1 MFLSRYTNSSKMLH
15 CISRMNSSTFKIL
28 NEVPTDNNI
37 PQFTVGRKNGFL
49 PWGAPL
55 ARLPEPF
62 KIIDEILDEAPYYKR
77 DGTPGLLATGSFGE
91 YVREKLPLLD
101 VSNIKD
107 SALLFALYRDYTFL
121 TSQYI
126 LEPCHLHYIATQ
138 FKDYGLGRSRLPANI
153 AVPLVNLAKQL
164 GAKPFMEYTCYATY
178 NWQKIDPTGNCD
190 AQNIKL
196 VRHLEGSQHET
207 GFVAVHIAMV
217 QHSGELVSNVQD
229 VLDAVEK
236 RDREEFDICLKK
248 MLTTTKIINVKMDTM
263 WEYSSPK
270 AYNNFRTYIMGTK
283 SQPMFP
289 KGVVY
294 EGVSEEP
301 TFYRGES
308 GANDSIVP
316 TVDNLLELTDSM
328 PNNPFTAILKDFRT
342 YRPVNHNAY
351 LSYVEEKAKSIGVRA
366 FATQDSNSTVLYQA
380 LLDQVSEFRER
391 HWRFTK
397 NYILKY
403 SKHPRATGGSPI
415 ITWLPNQLATVMQ
428 AIVNIQNFI
437 KEDQLSHENK
447 QLYVELTK
455 KADIQLRILRR
466 EVEELKKEYPGQ
478 DIDFQEVEEYK
489 PKKIETQ
496 QATTFGQAKP
506 AMA

>member
-28 NEVPTDNNI
+28 NDIPTDNTV

-49 PWGAPL
+49 PWGTPL

-62 KIIDEILDEAPYYKR
+62 KIIDQILDEAPYYKR

-91 YVREKLPLLD
+91 YVRENLPLLD

-121 TSQYI
+121 TSQYL
-126 LEPCHLHYIATQ
+126 LEPCHLHYLATKS
-138 FKDYGLGRSRLPANI
+138 KDYGLGRSRLPANI
-153 AVPLVNLAKQL
+153 SVPLVSLAKQL
-164 GAKPFMEYTCYATY
+164 DAKPFMEYSCYATF
-178 NWQKIDPTGNCD
+178 NWEKIDPTSNLD
-190 AQNIKL
+190 PQNIRL
-196 VRHLEGSQHET
+196 IRHLEGSQHET
-207 GFVAVHIAMV
+207 GFAAVHIAMV

-229 VLDAVEK
+229 ILDSVEK
-236 RDREEFDICLKK
+236 KDREEFDICLKK
-248 MLTTTKIINVKMDTM
+248 MLETTKIINVKMDTM

-270 AYNNFRTYIMGTK
+270 AFNNFRSYMMGIK

-294 EGVSEEP
+294 EGVSKEP
-301 TFYRGES
+301 TFYRGVS
-308 GANDSIVP
+308 AANDSIIP
-316 TVDNLLELTDSM
+316 TIDNLLELT
-328 PNNPFTAILKDFRT
+328 NNLPDNSFTDMLRDFRT

-351 LSYVEEKAKSIGVRA
+351 LSYVEEKAKSIGVHA
-366 FATQDSNSTVLYQA
+366 FATLDSNSTVLYQA

-397 NYILKY
+397 NYILKH
-403 SKHPRATGGSPI
+403 SKHPRATGGTPI

-428 AIVNIQNFI
+428 SIVNIQSFI
-437 KEDQLSHENK
+437 KEDKLSHENK

-455 KADIQLRILRR
+455 KANTQLRILNR
-466 EVEELKKEYPGQ
+466 EVEELKKEYHGQ
-478 DIDFQEVEEYK
+478 DMDFQEVEGQMS
-489 PKKIETQ
+489 KIAQSQSET
-496 QATTFGQAKP
+496 TYGQAKS
-506 AMA
+506 AVA